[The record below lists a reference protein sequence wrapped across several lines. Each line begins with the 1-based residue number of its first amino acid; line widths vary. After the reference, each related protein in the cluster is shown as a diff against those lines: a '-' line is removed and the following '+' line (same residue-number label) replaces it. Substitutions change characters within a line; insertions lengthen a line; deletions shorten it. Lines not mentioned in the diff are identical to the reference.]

1 MSALPLN
8 FSNIIEYL
16 KEYHYVDK
24 NDMEDLSRCYNLL
37 ESYYS
42 GLSDDADSSLDHSIT
57 VAQYIATWRF
67 DLDVIS
73 AALFHDCTKNNQKE
87 IQAVISEA
95 AYGILEDYY
104 KIRRE
109 LEVITSN
116 SQIEKIVEANLLPSG
131 INPESFYIVIAER
144 IDLLSR
150 VKDETS
156 DFSLSLAQTT
166 REVLIPQIQKIH
178 AHNLVDLLEE
188 LCFQI
193 ENRDVYNAISKIV
206 SNSDSLNDF
215 YRQQTLT
222 KLRQIFD
229 KDSNIVP
236 SSLRA
241 QAKILYFLTEKRSIV
256 SLHRFGIKKAPS
268 FEYALKKLS
277 NKQKTSYIDLTLV
290 LEENLLLD
298 SKQSVDDIF
307 LEYYCQL
314 LKSEGF
320 YLRGYCATTSFNSKY
335 YLMSD
340 RMQNLYRF
348 FIKTESDYLLY
359 FYGDIINK
367 DNVGLGYMPPAP
379 TSKIKV
385 FKPDG
390 TAVRVDIGTT
400 ALDFAFL
407 IHEDIG
413 LHFQGGNIN
422 HNGKTVFPYTELKN
436 GDTVEI
442 KKSKEITA
450 ELRWFRYVK
459 SDLAINRL
467 IKYFNTKLGRSSP
480 KMVGVLTKDGTYA
493 QIEEGSTVLDFA
505 FLIHPDMG
513 LHFDSAMVNNS
524 KVPINY
530 VLQDQD
536 NVIIRKSREH
546 RASISWFRHVR
557 TAKAIN
563 ELISFFRV
571 NGIPEKDIH
580 R

>member
-8 FSNIIEYL
+8 FSNIIQRL
-16 KEYHYVDK
+16 KEYHYVDE
-24 NDMEDLSRCYNLL
+24 NDVEDLFRCYNLL
-37 ESYYS
+37 RTYCS
-42 GLSDDADSSLDHSIT
+42 GLSDDADLSLDHATT
-57 VAQYIATWRF
+57 VAQYIASWRF
-67 DLDVIS
+67 DADAIS
-73 AALFHDCTKNNQKE
+73 AALFHDCIKNNQKE
-87 IQAVISEA
+87 IQTVISEA
-95 AYGILEDYY
+95 AYGILKDYY
-104 KIRRE
+104 KIRKA
-109 LEVITSN
+109 LDVITSN
-116 SQIEKIVEANLLPSG
+116 SQIEKIVEENLLPSG

-150 VKDETS
+150 VKNETNDS
-156 DFSLSLAQTT
+156 SLSLAQTT
-166 REVLIPQIQKIH
+166 REILIPQIKKIH

-193 ENRDVYNAISKIV
+193 ENRDVYNAISEIV

-215 YRQQTLT
+215 YRQQSLT

-236 SSLRA
+236 SSLRD
-241 QAKILYFLTEKRSIV
+241 QAKILYFLTEKRSII
-256 SLHRFGIKKAPS
+256 SLYRFGIKKALS
-268 FEYALKKLS
+268 LEYALKKLS

-290 LEENLLLD
+290 LEENLL
-298 SKQSVDDIF
+298 SEKKQSVDDLF
-307 LEYYCQL
+307 LQYYCQL
-314 LKSEGF
+314 LKKEGF
-320 YLRGYCATTSFNSKY
+320 YLRGYYATTAFNSKY
-335 YLMSD
+335 YLISD

-348 FIKTESDYLLY
+348 FVKTESDYLLY
-359 FYGDIINK
+359 FYGDIISK
-367 DNVGLGYMPPAP
+367 DNVDLGYMPPAS

-413 LHFQGGNIN
+413 LHFQGGIIN
-422 HNGKTVFPYTELKN
+422 HNGKAVFPYTELKN
-436 GDTVEI
+436 GDTIEI

-459 SDLAINRL
+459 SDLATNKL
-467 IKYFNTKLGRSSP
+467 IKYFNTKIDQSSP
-480 KMVGVLTKDGTYA
+480 KMIRVLTKDGTYA

-505 FLIHPDMG
+505 FLIHPDIG
-513 LHFDSAMVNNS
+513 LHFDSALVNNS

-536 NVIIRKSREH
+536 HVMIRKSRND

-563 ELISFFRV
+563 ELISFFRI
-571 NGIPEKDIH
+571 NGLPEKGH
-580 R
+580 TE